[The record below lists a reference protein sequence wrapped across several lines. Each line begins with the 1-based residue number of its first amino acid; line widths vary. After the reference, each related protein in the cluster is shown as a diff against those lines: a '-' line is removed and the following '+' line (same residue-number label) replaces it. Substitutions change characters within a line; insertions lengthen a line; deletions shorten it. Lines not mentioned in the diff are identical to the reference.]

1 VATIVTVTPNPAIDV
16 STSTPRVE
24 PDRKMRCSV
33 QRRDPG
39 GGGINVARVVKRL
52 GGDVIAIYP
61 IGGLTGQL
69 LRALMDREGVASKTI
84 DTVEETREDFTV
96 TDESVGR
103 QYRFVLPGPLLHEH
117 EWEACLSALRAIRPA
132 PRIVVASG
140 SLPAGVPCDFY
151 ARVATVAKELGAETV
166 LDTSGPALRQA
177 LEVGAFLIKP
187 NLSEL
192 CELANTDLGDEPAW
206 IDAARTL
213 VDSGRVAMLALSLG
227 HLGAVLV
234 ARHIVLRARALPMKR
249 VSTVGAGDSFLG
261 AMVHALAAGS
271 GPADALQ
278 LAVAAGSAAV
288 LSPGTS
294 LCDPQT
300 VARLKGQV
308 KIERV

>member
-1 VATIVTVTPNPAIDV
+1 MAAIVTITPNPAIDV

-24 PDRKMRCSV
+24 PDRKMRCSA

-52 GGDVIAIYP
+52 GGDVVAIYP
-61 IGGLTGQL
+61 AGGLTGQL
-69 LRALMDREGVASKTI
+69 LRVLMDREGVASKTI

-103 QYRFVLPGPLLHEH
+103 QYRFVLPGPVLQEQ
-117 EWEACLSALRAIRPA
+117 EWEACLSALRAIRPT
-132 PRIVVASG
+132 PQIVVASG
-140 SLPAGVPCDFY
+140 SLPPGVPSDFY
-151 ARVATVAKELGAETV
+151 ARVAAVTKELGANVV

-177 LEVGAFLIKP
+177 LAVGAFLIKP

-192 CELANTDLGDEPAW
+192 CELANADLADESAW
-206 IDAARTL
+206 IDAARGL
-213 VDSGRVAMLALSLG
+213 VASGRVAMLALSLG
-227 HLGAVLV
+227 HLGALLV
-234 ARHIVLRARALPMKR
+234 APHIVLRARPLPVKR
-249 VSTVGAGDSFLG
+249 ISTVGAGDSFLG

-271 GPADALQ
+271 ELADALR

-288 LSPGTS
+288 LTVGTN

-300 VARLKGQV
+300 VARLKDQV
-308 KIERV
+308 ITERV